1 MVGGGGRRGRAA
13 RTASPTREIWWGL
26 GRLRRA
32 ASAVAPN
39 GVCETSPSAGFN
51 SVGPCLSAA
60 LFDSSHISHDLTC
73 KSRSTPLP
81 LPKAMP
87 VGARGSPHYT
97 PQSAPHHPNHDERG
111 KMKTALYW
119 PFRLASTLSSIFNAG
134 ASNSIKELNGSKYPL
149 VPAAFECSTQN

>member
-13 RTASPTREIWWGL
+13 LTASPTREIWWGL

-39 GVCETSPSAGFN
+39 GVCETSPSEVSTRLVHASPLLSSTLPISAMISPAN
-51 SVGPCLSAA
+51 PVRRRCRCQRPCPSAPGVH
-60 LFDSSHISHDLTC
+60 HI
-73 KSRSTPLP
+73 
-81 LPKAMP
+81 
-87 VGARGSPHYT
+87 T